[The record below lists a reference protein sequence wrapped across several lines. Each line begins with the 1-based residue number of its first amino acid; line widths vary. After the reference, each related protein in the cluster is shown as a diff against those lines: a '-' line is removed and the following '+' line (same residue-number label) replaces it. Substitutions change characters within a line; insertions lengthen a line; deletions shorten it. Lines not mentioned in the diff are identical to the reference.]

1 MRISATDTRV
11 TIEDGEKVLTLLE
24 KPEFPDYSNVTTR
37 PYITFYYMEDESV
50 WDRLRLD
57 MLRLMEYCPENPYLG
72 CYALVFRRLYPVLL
86 STSQAKNVMGY
97 GEPSGCGAYKI
108 FQDFMTFLQK
118 GNALTALAVS
128 PFSLMAA
135 ANGSCVS
142 LLYRLDTCPTLT
154 AVCDAIE
161 KVRPGGLI
169 LLYTIKN
176 ALPAELAAFCG
187 QAETDR
193 FGSCTVYA
201 LTMDAALAEFASRHS
216 SEAFI
221 LSRREALLQRT
232 KDLQG
237 LIQAMLAGAALPE
250 DAYLIAVSVLQQI
263 EEILLSLYDYLENDE
278 LPVLANALK
287 EAVLNCCAGVK
298 KSCDLST
305 YISKLTQASEVF
317 YAAIGAE
324 F

>member
-1 MRISATDTRV
+1 MRINATDTRV
-11 TIEDGEKVLTLLE
+11 ILEDGETVFTLLE
-24 KPEFPDYSNVTTR
+24 KPEIPDYSNVTTR
-37 PYITFYYMEDESV
+37 PYITFYYVEDESV
-50 WDRLRLD
+50 WDRFRLD
-57 MLRLMEYCPENPYLG
+57 MLLLMEYCPEDPYLG

-108 FQDFMTFLQK
+108 YQDFMTFLQK
-118 GNALTALAVS
+118 GNALTALAIS

-169 LLYTIKN
+169 LLYTIKDS
-176 ALPAELAAFCG
+176 LPAELAAFCG
-187 QAETDR
+187 EAETDR

-201 LTMDAALAEFASRHS
+201 LTMDAALAEFASQHS

-221 LSRREALLQRT
+221 LSRREALLQRA
-232 KDLQG
+232 KDLQS
-237 LIQAMLAGAALPE
+237 LIQAMLAGAALPQ
-250 DAYLIAVSVLQQI
+250 DAYFIAVSVLEQT

-287 EAVLNCCAGVK
+287 EAVLNYYTGV
-298 KSCDLST
+298 SGRCDLTT
-305 YISKLTQASEVF
+305 YTEKLRLSSEVF
-317 YAAIGAE
+317 YAAIEAE

>member
-11 TIEDGEKVLTLLE
+11 TIEDEEAVFTLLE
-24 KPEFPDYSNVTTR
+24 KPEVPDYSNVTTR
-37 PYITFYYMEDESV
+37 PYFTFYYIEDESV
-50 WDRLRLD
+50 WDRFRLD
-57 MLRLMEYCPENPYLG
+57 MLRLMEYCPEDPYLG

-86 STSQAKNVMGY
+86 STSQAKNVIGY

-108 FQDFMTFLQK
+108 YQDFMTFLQK
-118 GNALTALAVS
+118 GNALTALAIS

-135 ANGSCVS
+135 SNGSCVS
-142 LLYRLDTCPTLT
+142 FLYRLDTCPALT

-169 LLYTIKN
+169 LLYTIKD
-176 ALPAELAAFCG
+176 ALPAELSAFYG

-201 LTMDAALAEFASRHS
+201 LTIDTALAEFASQHS

-221 LSRREALLQRT
+221 LSQREALLQRAN
-232 KDLQG
+232 DLQG

-250 DAYLIAVSVLQQI
+250 NVYLIAVSVLQQT

-287 EAVLNCCAGVK
+287 EAVLNYRTGV
-298 KSCDLST
+298 SGRCDLTT
-305 YISKLTQASEVF
+305 YIEKLTQASEIF
-317 YAAIGAE
+317 YAAIETE